1 MGGTFFT
8 ILLSLYMVFGVLLYE
23 MRWFVFIDELFAF
36 AIAGYACTMVV
47 LRKLPPSKP
56 LMIWMSVAI
65 FYFGYSVLIHS
76 NANIAIFNDFVMQCK
91 PYMLFFG
98 LWCIKPRMTRTHMM
112 FLSIMC
118 IFCAIVLPFIY
129 YLYPHVNEGT
139 TVGELLSGASF
150 ACVSVILGLMF
161 YLCTGSDSTAA
172 KAISLFIMLLGFL
185 APTSRYLGNL
195 FFAFIIMA
203 FVRKPIKINLKSGI
217 MLGVVLVVM
226 FLIVWSDIE
235 FYFLRGYDE
244 QAARALLYMH
254 MPEVLNDY
262 IPFGSGFAT
271 YANAASATW
280 YSSLY
285 ERYGLDSV
293 WGFVEGDARFIS
305 DTYYPVLAQ
314 FGYVGIAL
322 FIAFLVY
329 IFKQINRTYGQT
341 HDIKRYKTSMIVM
354 AMILIESTSGS
365 TFINEQG
372 VLLVTIL
379 VLSLYEYRPRPIR
392 RPVEMFGLKFLSVDK
407 TRPEEKQY
415 KGNENTD
422 SEPDT
427 IHTGV

>member
-36 AIAGYACTMVV
+36 AIAGYACTMVI
-47 LRKLPPSKP
+47 LHKLPPSKP

-65 FYFGYSVLIHS
+65 FYFGYSAMIHS

-91 PYMLFFG
+91 PYMMFFG
-98 LWCIKPRMTRTHMM
+98 LWCIKPRVTKAHMKV
-112 FLSIMC
+112 LSMVC
-118 IFCAIVLPFIY
+118 IFCAISMPFIY

-139 TVGELLSGASF
+139 AVGELLTGSAFS
-150 ACVSVILGLMF
+150 CVAILLGIMF
-161 YLCTGSDSTAA
+161 YLCSGSESALS
-172 KAISLFIMLLGFL
+172 KSCAILIMMLGFL
-185 APTSRYLGNL
+185 APTSRFLGNL

-203 FVRKPIKINLKSGI
+203 FVKKPIKINLKSGI
-217 MLGVVLVVM
+217 VLGFMVILM
-226 FLIVWSDIE
+226 MMIVWSDIE
-235 FYFLRGYDE
+235 FYYLRGYDE

-254 MPEVLNDY
+254 MPDILNDY

-293 WGFVEGDARFIS
+293 WGFVEGDARFVS

-329 IFKQINRTYGQT
+329 IFKQIKRTYEQT
-341 HDIKRYKTSMIVM
+341 HDITRYKTSMMVM
-354 AMILIESTSGS
+354 AVILIESTSGS

-372 VLLVTIL
+372 VLLITIL
-379 VLSLYEYRPRPIR
+379 VLSLYEYRPRPVR
-392 RPVEMFGLKFLSVDK
+392 RPIDMFGLKLLSVDK
-407 TRPEEKQY
+407 TRPGEQQ
-415 KGNENTD
+415 ENSDESTD

-427 IHTGV
+427 LHAGV